1 MGGVWFRFRIFLAN
15 RLLKVGLL
23 VFHLGGN
30 MRLIKAAKWIC
41 PELTR
46 QGRHAA
52 DSGTVRA

>member
-15 RLLKVGLL
+15 RLLKVGLV

-46 QGRHAA
+46 
-52 DSGTVRA
+52 